1 MAKTLKFNVV
11 DCKTITVLKVNN
23 NEYELATDIITVQ
36 KQGYKKKCV
45 EMLKEKYPNYLFSVI
60 DGMEEKQI
68 ERFVD
73 LQKII

>member
-11 DCKTITVLKVNN
+11 DCKTITVLKLND
-23 NEYELATDIITVQ
+23 NEYELAMNVITVP
-36 KQGYKKKCV
+36 KQGYKRKTV

-60 DGMEEKQI
+60 DGMEERQI

>member
-11 DCKTITVLKVNN
+11 DCKTITVLKVND
-23 NEYELATDIITVQ
+23 NEYELATDIITVP
-36 KQGYKKKCV
+36 KQGYKRKTV
-45 EMLKEKYPNYLFSVI
+45 EMLKEKYHNYLFSVI